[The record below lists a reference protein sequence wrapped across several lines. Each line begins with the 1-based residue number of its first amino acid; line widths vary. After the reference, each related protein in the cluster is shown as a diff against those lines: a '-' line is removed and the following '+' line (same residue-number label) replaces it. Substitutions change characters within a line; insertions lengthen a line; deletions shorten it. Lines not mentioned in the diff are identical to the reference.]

1 MIHVMALRDDQTA
14 LTRRRIIDAVAGM
27 LLDENPAA
35 LSVPAVA
42 ERAGVSVRTVYR
54 HFADKAALVRSVAE
68 VDDPARTLPLPAPD
82 GSDLCAYLRRAWS
95 DEVQL
100 PHLRAQL
107 RTPAGQQV
115 RAERRRSQRPFVDLV
130 LDAWSIELDDHS
142 ARRLIDLLQ
151 LLTGNAALVEL
162 TEVLGESIDEA
173 AATATWAVEAL
184 LVHAR
189 RTTQVPGADDTYP
202 LDPSRHEGGSP

>member
-1 MIHVMALRDDQTA
+1 MIHVMSLREDQVA
-14 LTRRRIIDAVAGM
+14 LTRRRIVDAVAEM
-27 LLDENPAA
+27 LVEEDPAA

-42 ERAGVSVRTVYR
+42 SRAGVSVRTVYR
-54 HFADKAALVRSVAE
+54 HFEDKAALVQAVAE
-68 VDDPARTLPLPAPD
+68 IDDPARVLPLPAPN
-82 GSDLCAYLRRAWS
+82 GSDLCSYLRRAWS
-95 DEVQL
+95 DDVQL

-107 RTPAGQQV
+107 QTPAGQQV
-115 RAERRRSQRPFVDLV
+115 RAERRRSQRPFIDLV
-130 LDAWSIELDDHS
+130 LAAWSVEMDDDS

-162 TEVLGESIDEA
+162 TEVLGEAIDEA

-189 RTTQVPGADDTYP
+189 RTGRVPGGGDSYP
-202 LDPSRHEGGSP
+202 LDPSSQEGA